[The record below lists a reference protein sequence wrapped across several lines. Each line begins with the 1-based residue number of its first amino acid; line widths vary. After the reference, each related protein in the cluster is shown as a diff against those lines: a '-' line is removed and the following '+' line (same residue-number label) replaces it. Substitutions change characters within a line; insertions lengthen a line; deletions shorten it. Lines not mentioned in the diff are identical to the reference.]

1 MTIRED
7 VKRLREMIAK
17 LGTDNPEALK
27 VYMETSDLAERI
39 ELAMLMSAQ
48 VGDVAIPT
56 IYRIQKCEAK
66 TKMPYIAGVIDTETV
81 YNGIDEWSKEI
92 NYNGIGVEL
101 PDLKFE

>member
-1 MTIRED
+1 MTIREE
-7 VKRLREMIAK
+7 VKKLRDMVAK

-56 IYRIQKCEAK
+56 IYKIQRCEAK
-66 TKMPYIAGVIDTETV
+66 TKMPYIAGVIDAETV
-81 YNGIDEWSKEI
+81 YTGIDAWSKKI
-92 NYNGIGVEL
+92 NYADVEVEL